1 LLRCSRAV
9 WIAHASDPFA
19 VNPLTFGFT
28 ARFPRRDP
36 LSASTRQ
43 HIALAAFIAWVGLGA
58 DGLSSDELVELAE
71 EVQKEFTNCVFF
83 TSKLV
88 FRNEN

>member
-1 LLRCSRAV
+1 
-9 WIAHASDPFA
+9 
-19 VNPLTFGFT
+19 
-28 ARFPRRDP
+28 
-36 LSASTRQ
+36 
-43 HIALAAFIAWVGLGA
+43 LGA

>member
-1 LLRCSRAV
+1 MTTYEKLRDLV
-9 WIAHASDPFA
+9 IGK
-19 VNPLTFGFT
+19 PL
-28 ARFPRRDP
+28 DP

-43 HIALAAFIAWVGLGA
+43 HIAL
-58 DGLSSDELVELAE
+58 
-71 EVQKEFTNCVFF
+71 VFF

>member
-1 LLRCSRAV
+1 MTTYKKLRDLV
-9 WIAHASDPFA
+9 IGK
-19 VNPLTFGFT
+19 PL
-28 ARFPRRDP
+28 DP